1 LNARAKAFRVSD
13 AEEMLSL
20 YDRCAPWAD
29 RLVVQEWIEGTDTEQ
44 YTCNCYF
51 SAQTEPLVTFTTR
64 KLRQWPPFGGE
75 ACLSEESR
83 DEVVPREAVRLFRA
97 AGHHGLGYLE
107 MKRSSRT
114 GEYLIVEPNI
124 GRPTGRSASAEAAG
138 VELLYTMYCDLL
150 GRRLPRRRVQEYRG
164 LKWIHLR
171 RDFQSA
177 LFRWWHDELTI
188 REWLRSLRGPMVE
201 AQFSWRDPAPFC
213 ADLVRV
219 LVEAVH
225 RRGIS
230 GRSDRAR

>member
-1 LNARAKAFRVSD
+1 
-13 AEEMLSL
+13 
-20 YDRCAPWAD
+20 
-29 RLVVQEWIEGTDTEQ
+29 
-44 YTCNCYF
+44 
-51 SAQTEPLVTFTTR
+51 
-64 KLRQWPPFGGE
+64 
-75 ACLSEESR
+75 
-83 DEVVPREAVRLFRA
+83 
-97 AGHHGLGYLE
+97 
-107 MKRSSRT
+107 
-114 GEYLIVEPNI
+114 
-124 GRPTGRSASAEAAG
+124 
-138 VELLYTMYCDLL
+138 MYCDLL
-150 GRRLPRRRVQEYRG
+150 GRRLPWRRVQEYRG

-171 RDFQSA
+171 RDFQSS